1 MEIWA
6 KSDGETLKEHTE
18 KVKEKIIC
26 LIEKINSFYLPN
38 EGFLRD
44 IFADKKI
51 KEEVMELFKLAAT
64 YHDMGKI
71 SPKFQNNV
79 GNPDFTK
86 RDFIDFPD
94 IPHSFLSPA
103 FFNKNKIKKFENLV
117 KFLECDYRGLLKIFL
132 SAIAFHHWREN
143 YVEKFLN
150 KWELVEK
157 FFDKFKNSSFH
168 KDFID
173 ELKNIHSEITSDL
186 DSHYSKLLIPPD
198 NLAFLVR
205 ELAEDLKATQKSF
218 FILLKGFLHRA
229 DHFASSYLES
239 EIEIEPL
246 RSAEV
251 ENKVKDEIKRR
262 ALEKYNKKITDE
274 NIWQLEKVNG
284 LENKNVFLKATTGV
298 GKTEFALLWSKGKKL
313 IYVLP
318 IRTAVNAMWKRLSN
332 IFGEDKVGLLH
343 SDALFYLQEVKDHSK
358 DENFSESFISYDLA
372 RNLSYPVIV
381 ATADQFFTAGLKYPG
396 YEKIYSTLAYSY
408 IVLDEIQLY
417 DPRIAAIIIKTL
429 EEITKLGAKFC
440 IMSATL
446 PDFYKNIIKER
457 GINFEELEY
466 IPQNLKKH
474 KIQLIQEG
482 ILVENDEKKL
492 NEEIKERLKKFIEN
506 GKKVLIILNTI
517 RAAKEVYEKIKEEF
531 KNKEVLLIH
540 SQFTLEDRKKKE
552 EIFESKE
559 RPYPDI
565 LIATQVAEVS
575 LDIDYDILF
584 TELAP
589 LDALIQRMG
598 RILRRYR
605 ENYEYEEEDPNI
617 FICGKVNVK
626 RDKTKIENVSGV
638 GRVYRKD
645 VLITTYELLK
655 EKNSRIIDESE
666 KIKLIEEFYNKI
678 KEKEYYSEFEEM
690 LDILDSLYTADSRSR
705 AQEIFRDI
713 IQISGIPENK
723 INDFW
728 EKIKRYITE
737 EMPRLINEKN
747 VFYKN
752 WKNKW
757 EECDESKKEE
767 LKEELKKKFEEFKN
781 KKRKINLELFKNLS
795 DSLVHLYSDE
805 RIEKTDLIFKVKEFI
820 EKEKGELIKDD
831 GNGIKQEVFK
841 LQRWLS
847 QIFGGI
853 YHFENVVYDSEKGAI
868 ILVKKEGEQ
877 FL

>member
-44 IFADKKI
+44 IFADKEI

-157 FFDKFKNSSFH
+157 FFDKFKNSNFY

-246 RSAEV
+246 CSAEV
-251 ENKVKDEIKRR
+251 VNKVKDEIKRR

-343 SDALFYLQEVKDHSK
+343 SDALFYLEEVKDHSK

-372 RNLSYPVIV
+372 RNLCYPVIV

-408 IVLDEIQLY
+408 VVLDEIQLY

-429 EEITKLGAKFC
+429 EEITKLGTKFC

-446 PDFYKNIIKER
+446 PEFYKEKMKER

-466 IPQNLKKH
+466 IPSNLKKH
-474 KIQLIQEG
+474 KIQLIKEG
-482 ILVENDEKKL
+482 ILTQNQNGKKL
-492 NEEIKERLKKFIEN
+492 NEEIMKEIKKFVNN

-517 RAAKEVYEKIKEEF
+517 RAAKEVYEEIEKIKGEL
-531 KNKEVLLIH
+531 NGKEVLLIH

-605 ENYEYEEEDPNI
+605 ENYEYKEEDPNV
-617 FICGKVNVK
+617 FICGAVKDDKV
-626 RDKTKIENVSGV
+626 ENVSGV

-645 VLITTYELLK
+645 VLITTYKLLND
-655 EKNSRIIDESE
+655 KNGKVIDENK
-666 KIKLIEEFYNKI
+666 KIELIDEFYKRVR
-678 KEKEYYSEFEEM
+678 EKEYFSEFEEM

-713 IQISGIPENK
+713 IQISGIPKNK
-723 INDFW
+723 IDEFL
-728 EKIKRYITE
+728 EKIKPYITK
-737 EMPRLINEKN
+737 EMPHLISEKN
-747 VFYKN
+747 SFYEN
-752 WKNKW
+752 WKKQW
-757 EECDESKKEE
+757 KASEESKKEE
-767 LKEELKKKFEEFKN
+767 LKEELKKKFKEFKD
-781 KKRKINLELFKNLS
+781 KKRKINQALFKSLF
-795 DSLVHLYSDE
+795 DSLVHLYPDE
-805 RIEKTDLIFKVKEFI
+805 KIEKTDLIFKVKERI
-820 EKEKGELIKDD
+820 DKELIIDD
-831 GNGIKQEVFK
+831 KREIKYAVE
-841 LQRWLS
+841 RWLS
-847 QIFGGI
+847 QIFEGI
-853 YHFENVVYDSEKGAI
+853 YFFRNLEYDSEKGAI
-868 ILVKKEGEQ
+868 T
-877 FL
+877 

>member
-6 KSDGETLKEHTE
+6 KSDGETLKEHTD
-18 KVKEKIIC
+18 KVKEKIKS
-26 LIEKINSFYLPN
+26 LIEKVNSFYLPD
-38 EGFLRD
+38 EGLLKD
-44 IFADKKI
+44 ILTDGKR
-51 KEEVMELFKLAAT
+51 KEEVLELFELAAI

-79 GNPDFTK
+79 GNPDFTRK
-86 RDFIDFPD
+86 DFIVFPD

-103 FFNKNKIKKFENLV
+103 FFDKDKIKKFENLV

-143 YVEKFLN
+143 YIEKFFN

-157 FFDKFKNSSFH
+157 FFDKFKSSNFY

-186 DSHYSKLLIPPD
+186 DPHYSKLLMPPD
-198 NLAFLVR
+198 NLVFLVR
-205 ELAEDLKATQKSF
+205 ELAEDLRATQKSF

-229 DHFASSYLES
+229 DHFASSYLDKEI

-246 RSAEV
+246 DSREV
-251 ENKVKDEIKRR
+251 ENKVKEEIKRR
-262 ALEKYNKKITDE
+262 ALEKYGVKIDE
-274 NIWQLEKVNG
+274 THIWQLEKVYS
-284 LENKNVFLKATTGV
+284 LENKNIFLKATTGV

-313 IYVLP
+313 IYILP

-332 IFGEDKVGLLH
+332 IFDGEKVGLLH
-343 SDALFYLQEVKDHSK
+343 SDALFYLEDIKDYSR
-358 DENFSESFISYDLA
+358 DENISESFISYELA

-408 IVLDEIQLY
+408 VVLDEIQLY

-446 PDFYKNIIKER
+446 PEFYKEIMKKR
-457 GINFEELEY
+457 GLNFEELEY
-466 IPQNLKKH
+466 MPSNLKKH
-474 KIQLIQEG
+474 KIQLIKEG
-482 ILVENDEKKL
+482 ILIENKDEKNL
-492 NEEIKERLKKFIEN
+492 NEDIKNYIHDFVKN

-517 RAAKEVYEKIKEEF
+517 RAAKEVYEEIKKEF
-531 KNKEVLLIH
+531 EDKEVLLIH

-552 EIFESKE
+552 EIFESEEK
-559 RPYPDI
+559 PYPDI

-575 LDIDYDILF
+575 LDIDYDVLF

-605 ENYEYEEEDPNI
+605 DNYEYKEKDPNV
-617 FICGKVNVK
+617 FICGDVDI
-626 RDKTKIENVSGV
+626 RGDKIENVSGV

-655 EKNSRIIDESE
+655 VKNGEVIDENE
-666 KIKLIEEFYNKI
+666 KIKLIDKFYNRI
-678 KEKEYYSEFEEM
+678 KEKEYFSKFEEM

-713 IQISGIPENK
+713 IQISGIPEGK
-723 INDFW
+723 IDEFL
-728 EKIKRYITE
+728 EKIKPYITE
-737 EMPRLINEKN
+737 EMPRLIIEKIS
-747 VFYKN
+747 FYEN

-757 EECDESKKEE
+757 KESDESKKEE
-767 LKEELKKKFEEFKN
+767 LKEELKEKFKEFKD
-781 KKRKINLELFKNLS
+781 KKRKINQELFKSLS
-795 DSLVHLYSDE
+795 NSLVHLYPDKK
-805 RIEKTDLIFKVKEFI
+805 IEKTDLIFKVK
-820 EKEKGELIKDD
+820 KLIIDD
-831 GNGIKQEVFK
+831 KREIKHAVE
-841 LQRWLS
+841 RWLCK
-847 QIFGGI
+847 IFEGI
-853 YHFENVVYDSEKGAI
+853 YLFENVEYDDKKGAI
-868 ILVKKEGEQ
+868 IIDKEEDEH